1 MLGQQGGDN
10 LYCLIIMTMI
20 IMIIIIIIITI
31 QYQKPRED
39 FAPFGLSQRKV
50 NLCCCNNDNNNSSY
64 YYYYNDNNN
73 SNNNNSISNNDRS
86 SLRRE
91 LWHRWEFLAGKADGA
106 NHYTTRAPWLIAASR
121 HHPSS
126 AVLLGPSCVC
136 WGNKGEITYTV

>member
-1 MLGQQGGDN
+1 
-10 LYCLIIMTMI
+10 
-20 IMIIIIIIITI
+20 MIIIIVVTTTTTTRIITI
-31 QYQKPRED
+31 VIIVIY
-39 FAPFGLSQRKV
+39 
-50 NLCCCNNDNNNSSY
+50 
-64 YYYYNDNNN
+64 
-73 SNNNNSISNNDRS
+73 DRS

-136 WGNKGEITYTV
+136 WGNKGEITYTVSAVLLPS